1 MGNKMRGME
10 KVLDAVEKTLERI
23 PDASNYPVVSER
35 ERYSDEFTWM
45 RIITANADSKSG
57 HSEKNANGSLYFYRW
72 LKSKSI
78 HAKVTVWQALEAR
91 GWQITFQELLDQIES
106 ESMGDELI
114 NAIDH
119 IVDEGDLDE

>member
-23 PDASNYPVVSER
+23 PDASNYPAVTER
-35 ERYSDEFTWM
+35 EMYTDEFIWM
-45 RIITANADSKSG
+45 RMITANADAKPKN
-57 HSEKNANGSLYFYRW
+57 SEKTVNGSVYFYRW

-78 HAKVTVWQALEAR
+78 HAKVAIWQALEAR
-91 GWQITFQELLDQIES
+91 GWQITFQELLDQIEN
-106 ESMGDELI
+106 ESMGDELV

-119 IVDEGDLDE
+119 IADEGDLDE